1 MKSIKSIAATVVI
14 SSVLFFGLTP
24 STHEITHEVTV
35 RGGSTVNSMVVDAA
49 KAENI
54 NLDSVDLNKSRDIT
68 IHNSKVDA
76 GNLKPGSTVKVTVVY
91 RK

>member
-1 MKSIKSIAATVVI
+1 MSIKSIAIVSII
-14 SSVLFFGLTP
+14 SASLFFAITP

-54 NLDSVDLNKSRDIT
+54 NLDSVDLNESRDIT
-68 IHNSKVDA
+68 IHESKVDA
-76 GNLKPGSTVKVTVVY
+76 GNLKPGTQVKVTVVY

>member
-1 MKSIKSIAATVVI
+1 MKSVKTIAIVSIL
-14 SSVLFFGLTP
+14 SGSLFFAITP

-35 RGGSTVNSMVVDAA
+35 RGGSTVNQMVIDAA

-54 NLDSVDLNKSRDIT
+54 DVNSVDMNESRDIT
-68 IHNSKVDA
+68 LHNTGVDA
-76 GNLKPGSTVKVTVVY
+76 GNLKPGSVMKVTVVY

>member
-1 MKSIKSIAATVVI
+1 MKSVKTIAIVSII
-14 SSVLFFGLTP
+14 SASLFFAITP
-24 STHEITHEVTV
+24 STHEITHEVAV

-54 NLDSVDLNKSRDIT
+54 NLDSVDLNESRDIT
-68 IHNSKVDA
+68 IHESKVDA
-76 GNLKPGSTVKVTVVY
+76 GNLKPGSTITVTVVY